1 MRNNKIALDT
11 INVGDAY
18 SLLKDMPDEFIDLT
32 ITSPP
37 YNKRK
42 KNTGWLV
49 NNEQYSDFDDHLPE
63 DEYQAKQIQ
72 VLNELY
78 RVTKHGGSVFYNH
91 KLRWEEGKLIHP
103 LFWLSQTPWTI
114 KQEIV
119 WDRGLA
125 ANMRGWR
132 YWQVDERIYWLYKPI
147 NGYLIGEELESKH
160 AKLSSI
166 WRVRPVPRM
175 NEHPA
180 PFPIEIPARIIHSLI
195 KEAKAIIFDPY
206 CGTGTTLVAAK
217 LLGHHFYGLD
227 ISESYASFALNRLER
242 SKVEEARVMEE
253 CSKHVIIDTFIS
265 RKKKGIEKW
274 PFGPRK
280 NKKEDSL

>member
-1 MRNNKIALDT
+1 MRNPKLALDT
-11 INVGDAY
+11 IQVGDTHN
-18 SLLKDMPDEFIDLT
+18 LLAVTPDDVIDLT

-49 NNEQYSDFDDHLPE
+49 NNDQYSDFDDHLPE
-63 DEYQAKQIQ
+63 DEYQAKQTQ
-72 VLNELY
+72 VLTELY
-78 RVTKHGGSVFYNH
+78 RITKPSGSVFYNH
-91 KLRWEEGKLIHP
+91 KLRWEDGTLIHP
-103 LFWLSQTPWTI
+103 LNWISPTPWTV

-132 YWQVDERIYWLYKPI
+132 FWQVDERIYWLYKPI
-147 NGYLIGEELESKH
+147 DGYLIGEELESKH

-166 WRVRPVPRM
+166 WRIKPEPRM
-175 NEHPA
+175 DEHPA
-180 PFPIEIPARIIHSLI
+180 PFPLEIPVRIIYSLI
-195 KEAKAIIFDPY
+195 KNRKGIIFDPY

-217 LLGHHFYGLD
+217 LLGHRFYGFD
-227 ISESYASFALNRLER
+227 ISASYAAFALARLSNCR
-242 SKVEEARVMEE
+242 AEEDRVLDE
-253 CSKHVIIDTFIS
+253 CSRHVIVDSFKE
-265 RKKKGIEKW
+265 RKKKGTEKW

-280 NKKEDSL
+280 KKEEDAV